1 MKLFNRSKTKEVEI
15 PTVKNTYDNISD
27 NNLLNKLREDINE
40 LKKLNPK
47 EPSLRYILNDFMIK
61 KGHSRIPSHMRLF
74 EDFFNLVDMDYRN
87 GFSASRNYKIDELD
101 CVIEILQNYR
111 NEVSERYDIMKR
123 ESELREEIASIRK
136 TLKIE

>member
-1 MKLFNRSKTKEVEI
+1 MFKRNKTKEVEI
-15 PTVKNTYDNISD
+15 PTAKNEYDNIPDSD
-27 NNLLNKLREDINE
+27 LLNKLRADINE

-47 EPSLRYILNDFMIK
+47 EPCLRHTLNDFMIK
-61 KGHSRIPSHMRLF
+61 KGYSRIPNYMRLF
-74 EDFFNLVDMDYRN
+74 EDFFNIVDRDYRN
-87 GFSASRNYKIDELD
+87 DFSVSRNCKVDELD

-136 TLKIE
+136 ALKIE